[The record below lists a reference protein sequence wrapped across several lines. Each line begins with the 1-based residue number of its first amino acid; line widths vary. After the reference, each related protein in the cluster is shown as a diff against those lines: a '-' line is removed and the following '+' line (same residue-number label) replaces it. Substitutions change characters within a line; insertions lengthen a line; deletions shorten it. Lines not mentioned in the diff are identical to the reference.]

1 MTGGLIGTCK
11 SEWLSIS
18 YLWVSEAMRGSGLGT
33 ELIRAAEREA
43 VKQGCQQSLVDTF
56 SFQALPFYQKQGYVL
71 QMTLNDFPEK
81 GIQRHYLTKTL
92 DSL

>member
-1 MTGGLIGTCK
+1 
-11 SEWLSIS
+11 
-18 YLWVSEAMRGSGLGT
+18 
-33 ELIRAAEREA
+33 

-56 SFQALPFYQKQGYVL
+56 SFQALAFYQKQGYVL

-92 DSL
+92 ASL